1 MLPAWHTCICLVLV
15 ILFLGLLALMSQ
27 SQNTHTICP
36 VYLMTNTRGHLWRLL
51 RGTNC
56 PRCSCVVKNIAKGRC
71 KSHKNAQL
79 KGGSQRFLIKERATH
94 KSAYYT
100 PRVPTAV
107 KHEGGRKGE
116 TERHTLRKKT
126 EVSSYPELEDDL
138 ESIEKKSLLS
148 KCSAPPRG
156 RQRQC
161 WLGYDTPRSR
171 AGCCLACSTKS
182 HLSSQREALI
192 WKNQA
197 LKINPNSLQTS
208 LL

>member
-15 ILFLGLLALMSQ
+15 DVFLGLLALMSQ

-36 VYLMTNTRGHLWRLL
+36 GYLTTNTCGHLWRLL

-79 KGGSQRFLIKERATH
+79 KGGWQRFLIKERTTH
-94 KSAYYT
+94 KSDYYT

-148 KCSAPPRG
+148 KCSALPWG

-161 WLGYDTPRSR
+161 WLGYNRPRSR
-171 AGCCLACSTKS
+171 AGCCLACSTTS
-182 HLSSQREALI
+182 RLSSQREALI
-192 WKNQA
+192 WKN
-197 LKINPNSLQTS
+197 
-208 LL
+208 